1 MATPAPKTL
10 EELAERAGIQ
20 IEELADFEEGVFM
33 RLMEEQAVN
42 AVAMHRLQKKFRD
55 LKAAQRHTTAQEKF
69 QDFFA
74 RVGGADSLAGL
85 QHVPVA
91 TLPSALAFLRGAA
104 GAPSDEALR
113 AATRAA
119 YAKADSV
126 LSGASGPEVLTR
138 DEAAAVNI
146 YTQDDWLGAPPSSLF
161 RPLNAALRSEARLNV
176 KAYWGYIRLLQ
187 HALFKLPKDQS
198 GTLYRGVKLDWPGAP
213 TLSDY
218 REEMVRKQ
226 ESGEEE
232 IWWGFSSTSTSLPAV
247 RRFLGE
253 HGPRV
258 IFTVDAGSS
267 ARDVRRYSCFQHGQ
281 AVPEDERLL
290 PCGTAFVVK
299 TAEIVGDGLLM
310 VGLRQTNDILIQGGA
325 PAEPPALLEAVAPEP
340 EGPAEPVED
349 QNSLEVLCAMGFS
362 AAEAR
367 EALRACGGDSASAV
381 EWMVARVEEL
391 EELVHARPERVVQLL
406 GAAISC
412 QRVQEAGVKRIRML
426 ARDKSLRRP
435 IAAAG
440 GVEAVLRG
448 MGRHLESAAV
458 QQNGCGA
465 LWNLALDESL
475 RRAIAAAGGVEAV
488 LRGMGRHLESA
499 GVQENGCGAL
509 WNLARDESL
518 KRPIAA
524 AGGAQ
529 AVSAATG
536 CLHGQAYTG
545 ACELLQRLA

>member
-20 IEELADFEEGVFM
+20 VEELADFEEDVFM
-33 RLMEEQAVN
+33 RLMEEQSVN
-42 AVAMHRLQKKFRD
+42 AVATHRLRKKFRD

-69 QDFFA
+69 QAFFA

-91 TLPSALAFLRGAA
+91 TLPAALAFLRGAA

-119 YAKADSV
+119 YAAADSV
-126 LSGASGPEVLTR
+126 LARGAAGPEALTR

-146 YTQDDWLGAPPSSLF
+146 YTQDGWPGAPPSSLF
-161 RPLNAALRSEARLNV
+161 RPLNAALRSEARQSV

-187 HALFKLPKDQS
+187 HALFKLPRDQS
-198 GTLYRGVKLDWPGAP
+198 GTLYRGITLDWPGAP

-218 REEMVRKQ
+218 RAEMVRKQ

-247 RRFLGE
+247 RGFLGE

-310 VGLRQTNDILIQGGA
+310 VGLRQTDDILIRGGA
-325 PAEPPALLEAVAPEP
+325 PAEPPALLEAAVPEP
-340 EGPAEPVED
+340 VDPVAA
-349 QNSLEVLCAMGFS
+349 LCAMGFS
-362 AAEAR
+362 ASEAR
-367 EALRACGGDSASAV
+367 EALRACGGDSARAV
-381 EWMVARVEEL
+381 EWMVARAEEL
-391 EELVHARPERVVQLL
+391 AELGHATFERAIQLL
-406 GAAISC
+406 GTAVGC
-412 QRVQEAGVKRIRML
+412 QRVQEAGMERVRTL
-426 ARDKSLRRP
+426 ARDASLKHP

-448 MGRHLESAAV
+448 MGRHPDA
-458 QQNGCGA
+458 
-465 LWNLALDESL
+465 
-475 RRAIAAAGGVEAV
+475 
-488 LRGMGRHLESA
+488 A
-499 GVQENGCGAL
+499 GVQEWGCAAL
-509 WNLARDESL
+509 ANLAYDASV
-518 KRPIAA
+518 KRHIAA

-529 AVSAATG
+529 LVAAAAG
-536 CLHGQAYTG
+536 CLHGQAR
-545 ACELLQRLA
+545 ADASALLQRLA